1 MEKFA
6 WAEGITPSSAIRW
19 LICGCLSDSDVRSTA
34 IQSGTQWMELM
45 PSAKME
51 ILADS
56 ANRFKDEAADR
67 MKEEL
72 QEEEANESDIAE

>member
-1 MEKFA
+1 
-6 WAEGITPSSAIRW
+6 
-19 LICGCLSDSDVRSTA
+19 
-34 IQSGTQWMELM
+34 MELM